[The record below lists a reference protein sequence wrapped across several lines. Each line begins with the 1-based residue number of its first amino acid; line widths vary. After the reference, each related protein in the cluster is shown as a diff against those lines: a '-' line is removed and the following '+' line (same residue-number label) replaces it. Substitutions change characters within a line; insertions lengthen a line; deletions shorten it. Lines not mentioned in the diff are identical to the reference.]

1 MKRLRYKIVNILA
14 ALITTYGGFRIY
26 GIAGSSD
33 LGFVDLNQLSSYI
46 LTSIVIIIL
55 GILIIIVNRYFTSKY
70 NHKISRLYNNRLN
83 RDRFIREMTK
93 EIVE

>member
-14 ALITTYGGFRIY
+14 ALIITYGSLRIY

-33 LGFVDLNQLSSYI
+33 LGFVDFNQLTSYI

-55 GILIIIVNRYFTSKY
+55 GILAIIVNRHFASRY
-70 NHKISRLYNNRLN
+70 NRKMSRLYINRLN
-83 RDRFIREMTK
+83 HDRFIKEMTK

>member
-1 MKRLRYKIVNILA
+1 MKRLRYKIANILA
-14 ALITTYGGFRIY
+14 ALIITYGGLRIY

-33 LGFVDLNQLSSYI
+33 LGFVNLNQLSNYI

-55 GILIIIVNRYFTSKY
+55 GILIIIVNRYFTNRY
-70 NHKISRLYNNRLN
+70 NRKMSRLYNNRLN